1 MVAIEKENSTLVG
14 VLPKS
19 FARPELDKTRLG
31 ETIDLFSF
39 KVGMKKAVQKI
50 FLGRVYEYF
59 LSKFA
64 SAEGKNG
71 GEFYTPSTVVQLLVE
86 MLEPYKGRVYDA
98 CMWFRWYV
106 RTIF

>member
-1 MVAIEKENSTLVG
+1 MPLMVAIEKENSTLVG

-50 FLGRVYEYF
+50 F
-59 LSKFA
+59 
-64 SAEGKNG
+64 
-71 GEFYTPSTVVQLLVE
+71 
-86 MLEPYKGRVYDA
+86 
-98 CMWFRWYV
+98 
-106 RTIF
+106 